1 MFETFCISAYCI
13 IIGYSINDIHKILE
27 NIVYLHLGMAGYS
40 VTVGVEGKKEV
51 DFIAQK
57 AGEKIYVQVAYMLT
71 NKNTIDRE
79 FGNLLDIH
87 DNYPKYVVTMD
98 EITETSSYKGIKHMH
113 VKDFCLKKL

>member
-1 MFETFCISAYCI
+1 MD
-13 IIGYSINDIHKILE
+13 N
-27 NIVYLHLGMAGYS
+27 
-40 VTVGVEGKKEV
+40 KKEKISEIV
-51 DFIAQK
+51 IRRLTDYLRCLKHAQK

-113 VKDFCLKKL
+113 VKDFCLKQL